1 MTPFEPAT
9 EPPAAGIFGPSI
21 GGRFNHLGVAVPD
34 IAAAMPFY
42 AAAFGFVPLTDA
54 YHDEIQQ
61 VRVVFIGPPQDF
73 SDRHARG
80 FVLELIEPAGD
91 GSHLHRLLKAG
102 GGAYHTCFAVADLA
116 SALETL
122 GRHGCL
128 KVRGP
133 DPAVAFHGHPIAW
146 VYAPTRHLV
155 ELVQLPAPR

>member
-1 MTPFEPAT
+1 MMPFDPAT
-9 EPPAAGIFGPSI
+9 PPLTTAIFSQAI
-21 GGRFNHLGVAVPD
+21 GGRFNHVGVAVPD
-34 IAAAMPFY
+34 IAAAVPFY
-42 AAAFGFVPLTDA
+42 AAAFGFVPLTDV

-61 VRVVFIGPPQDF
+61 VRVVFIGPAQDF
-73 SDRHARG
+73 ADRHARG

-102 GGAYHTCFAVADLA
+102 GGAYHACFAVADIA
-116 SALETL
+116 AGLETL

-146 VYAPTRHLV
+146 VYTPTRHLV
-155 ELVQLPAPR
+155 ELVQLPALR

>member
-1 MTPFEPAT
+1 MPDAIADRCEFA
-9 EPPAAGIFGPSI
+9 
-21 GGRFNHLGVAVPD
+21 GRFNHLGVAVAS

-42 AAAFGFVPLTDA
+42 EKAFGFVPLTDV

-61 VRVVFIGPPQDF
+61 VRVVFMGPPQDF

-91 GSHLHRLLKAG
+91 GSHLHRLLKSGNA
-102 GGAYHTCFAVADLA
+102 AYHACFAVADIS

-122 GRHGCL
+122 CRHGCL

-133 DPAVAFHGHPIAW
+133 DPAVAFHGRPIAW
-146 VYAPTRHLV
+146 VYTTTRHLV
-155 ELVQLPAPR
+155 ELVQLPASQ

>member
-1 MTPFEPAT
+1 MTPFDPVRT
-9 EPPAAGIFGPSI
+9 NVVPPVGTGID
-21 GGRFNHLGVAVPD
+21 GRFNHLGVAVPD
-34 IAAAMPFY
+34 IATSMPFY
-42 AAAFGFVPLTDA
+42 AEAFGFVALTDV

-73 SDRHARG
+73 ADRHARG

-102 GGAYHTCFAVADLA
+102 GGAYHACFAVTDIN

-122 GRHGCL
+122 GHHGCI

-146 VYAPTRHLV
+146 IYTPTRHLI
-155 ELVQLPAPR
+155 ELVQLPSPR

>member
-1 MTPFEPAT
+1 MTPFESFAT
-9 EPPAAGIFGPSI
+9 PPVGGLFGPGI
-21 GGRFNHLGVAVPD
+21 GGRFNHLGVAVSD
-34 IAAAMPFY
+34 ISSAIPFY
-42 AAAFGFVPLTDA
+42 TAAFGFVPLTDVF
-54 YHDEIQQ
+54 HDEIQQ
-61 VRVVFIGPPQDF
+61 VRVQFIGPSQDF

-80 FVLELIEPAGD
+80 FVLELIEPAGE

-102 GGAYHTCFAVADLA
+102 GGAYHACFAVADIA

-133 DPAVAFHGHPIAW
+133 DPAVAFHGQPIAW